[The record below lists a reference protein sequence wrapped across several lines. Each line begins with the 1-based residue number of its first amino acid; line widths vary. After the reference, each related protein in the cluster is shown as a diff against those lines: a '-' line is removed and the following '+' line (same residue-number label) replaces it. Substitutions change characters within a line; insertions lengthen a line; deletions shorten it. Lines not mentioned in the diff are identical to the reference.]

1 MERRREEKMKIL
13 YKYAIKGLI
22 ACLVQIVKDLNS
34 TIVYE
39 KT

>member
-13 YKYAIKGLI
+13 YKYAIQGLI
-22 ACLVQIVKDLNS
+22 GCLVQIVKDLNS
-34 TIVYE
+34 SIVYE